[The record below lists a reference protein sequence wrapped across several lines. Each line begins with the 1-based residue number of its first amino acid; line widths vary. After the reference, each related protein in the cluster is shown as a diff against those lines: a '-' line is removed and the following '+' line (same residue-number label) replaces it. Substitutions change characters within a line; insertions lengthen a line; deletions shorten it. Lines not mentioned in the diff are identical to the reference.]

1 MKLNIILL
9 FTCLTI
15 LFTSCSTMKKS
26 TSTTMTVESGIYQY
40 PTVADLDVKQK
51 VEKQITWNF
60 VPFNFGQPPLELR
73 KSNLVADIIKEN
85 KADVLLEPQ
94 VTFTKK
100 SFGERTLTITG
111 FPASFK
117 NFRKANQ
124 EDLKALEIIIP
135 APKMEV
141 YNVTQPWHKKF
152 FSKKKK

>member
-9 FTCLTI
+9 FTCVTI

-100 SFGERTLTITG
+100 
-111 FPASFK
+111 
-117 NFRKANQ
+117 ANQ

>member
-9 FTCLTI
+9 FTCVTI

-60 VPFNFGQPPLELR
+60 